1 MTNPVPLSEA
11 KMDWLTVVAIGFIVT
26 SVSVAF
32 HEGLHALACAGYG
45 RLLEFGALYVEC
57 DQSSMTTGQ
66 IRFEAGISAVGNII
80 VGTLFWLALRQAQAY
95 SAKIK
100 LLFWYFMLA
109 NWLSGT
115 GYLMLSGIA
124 GIGDYAVVIDGLQPA
139 WLWRVLMAIVG
150 IGSYMFVVYLSLKV
164 WGRLVGGIEEAEQIG
179 RSVKI
184 GLVLY
189 GASLLVTVGSGLFNP
204 YGFGSF
210 PVVIG
215 IIATAGSAFP
225 LVWMMQWFR
234 AKMFAKQTGIALV
247 VQRDWV
253 LIGVGLVCFVLYT
266 AVLGSTIYF

>member
-1 MTNPVPLSEA
+1 MTNPTTNR
-11 KMDWLTVVAIGFIVT
+11 KTDWITVVAIGFIVT
-26 SVSVAF
+26 SVTVAF
-32 HEGLHALACAGYG
+32 HEGLHALVCTSFG
-45 RLLEFGALYVEC
+45 RLLEYNALYVAC
-57 DQSSMTTGQ
+57 DQSGMTSGQ
-66 IRFEAGISAVGNII
+66 IRFEAGISAIGNII
-80 VGTLFWLALRQAQAY
+80 VGTLLWFVLRQPQTR
-95 SAKIK
+95 SANAK
-100 LLFWYFMLA
+100 LLLWYFMFA

-124 GIGDYAVVIDGLQPA
+124 GIGDYAVVIDGFQPV
-139 WLWRVLMAIVG
+139 WLWRVGMTIVG
-150 IGSYMFVVYLSLKV
+150 VGSYLFAVFLALKV
-164 WGRLVGGIEEAEQIG
+164 WGTIVGGQEEDEQIG

-189 GASLLVTVGSGLFNP
+189 GTSLLVTTVSGLFNP

-234 AKMFAKQTGIALV
+234 AKMFEKQTGAALI
-247 VQRDWV
+247 VQRDWTLV
-253 LIGVGLVCFVLYT
+253 VVGLVCFVLYT